1 MAGDNDYGDGSASSI
16 ARDAA
21 SKIQQTYT
29 NKVPLPPEDPRGPP
43 VGYGKPLRASNP
55 GRIIG
60 IGPDHYDLDK

>member
-1 MAGDNDYGDGSASSI
+1 MAGDNDYGDGSPSSI

-21 SKIQQTYT
+21 SKIQQSY
-29 NKVPLPPEDPRGPP
+29 NKVTLPPEDPRGP
-43 VGYGKPLRASNP
+43 VIGYSGPSQQPKPR